1 MDETELWV
9 EKYRPKTFND
19 MVGQDSI
26 VSRLRSYVENRN
38 LPHLL
43 FAGPA
48 GTGKTTC
55 SIVLARELFGDYW
68 RENFMELNA
77 SDERGIAIVKGDASK
92 HVPSKIKTFARTA
105 PFGGATFK
113 IIFLDESDSLT
124 SDAQSALRRTM
135 EMYSRTCRF
144 IFSANFPGKLIDPI
158 QSRCAV
164 FQFSPLHEADVEKY
178 ILRIAESEGLKLT
191 KEALAYIVRHSRG
204 DMRKATNTLQAS
216 AFLSRNID
224 QDTVYQATS
233 SADPKEISDM
243 LTNAIGGYFM
253 KARTALDEMLFDRGL
268 SATDLIAQVHR
279 KVFDLG
285 LSDEALLEIVTRIG
299 ETEFRIVQGASDRIQ
314 FESLL
319 AQIGLIGKAEREKLK
334 STKQRTL
341 S

>member
-1 MDETELWV
+1 MDESELWV
-9 EKYRPKTFND
+9 EKYRPKSFD
-19 MVGQDSI
+19 DVVGRDWI
-26 VSRLRSYVENRN
+26 VSRLRSYVESRN

-77 SDERGIAIVKGDASK
+77 SDERGISIVKGDAAR

-135 EMYSRTCRF
+135 EMYSKTCRF

-164 FQFSPLHEADVEKY
+164 FQFSPLQEKDVELC
-178 ILRIAESEGLKLT
+178 ITRICEKEGVKIT
-191 KEALAYIVRHSRG
+191 KDALYYIVRHSRG
-204 DMRKATNTLQAS
+204 DLRKATNTLQAS

-233 SADPKEISDM
+233 SADPKEIEEMISQAM
-243 LTNAIGGYFM
+243 GGYFL
-253 KARTALDEMLFDRGL
+253 KARAQLDTMLFDRGL
-268 SATDLIAQVHR
+268 NSTDLISQIHR
-279 KVFDLG
+279 KMFEMG
-285 LSDEALLEIVTRIG
+285 LSDEALLEAVTCVG

-314 FESLL
+314 LESLL
-319 AQIGLIGKAEREKLK
+319 AQIGLIGKREREKMK
-334 STKQRTL
+334 APKQRTL

>member
-9 EKYRPKTFND
+9 EKYRPKSFD
-19 MVGQDSI
+19 EIVGQDSI
-26 VSRLRSYVENRN
+26 VARLRSYVENRN

-48 GTGKTTC
+48 GTGKTAC
-55 SIVLARELFGDYW
+55 SIVLARELFGEYW
-68 RENFMELNA
+68 RENLMELNA
-77 SDERGIAIVKGDASK
+77 SDERGISIVKGDKDK

-105 PFGGATFK
+105 PFGGASFK

-164 FQFSPLHEADVEKY
+164 FQFSPHQDRDVEKY
-178 ILRIAESEGLKLT
+178 LTRIADGEGLKIT
-191 KEALAYIVRHSRG
+191 KSALEYIMRHSRG
-204 DMRKATNTLQAS
+204 DMRKAVNTLQAS

-224 QDTVYQATS
+224 EDTVYKATS
-233 SADPKEISDM
+233 SADPEEVAEM
-243 LTNAIGGYFM
+243 LSQAIDGYFM
-253 KARTALDEMLFDRGL
+253 KARGTLDYMLFDRGL
-268 SATDLIAQVHR
+268 SSTDLIAQMHR
-279 KVFDLG
+279 KLFDIG
-285 LSDEALLEIVTRIG
+285 LSDDALLEMVTRVG
-299 ETEFRIVQGASDRIQ
+299 ETEFRIVEGADDRIQ
-314 FESLL
+314 LESLL
-319 AQIGLIGKAEREKLK
+319 AQIGIIGKREKE
-334 STKQRTL
+334 KQRAGKQKTL

>member
-19 MVGQDSI
+19 IVGQDSI

-77 SDERGIAIVKGDASK
+77 SDERGIAIVKGDAAR

-135 EMYSRTCRF
+135 EMYSKTCRF
-144 IFSANFPGKLIDPI
+144 VFSANFPGKLIDPI

-164 FQFSPLHEADVEKY
+164 FQFSPLQEADVEKY
-178 ILRIAESEGLKLT
+178 ILRIAEGEGLKLT
-191 KEALAYIVRHSRG
+191 KEALAYVVRHCRG
-204 DMRKATNTLQAS
+204 DLRKATNTLQAS

-243 LTNAIGGYFM
+243 LSSAIGGYFT

-299 ETEFRIVQGASDRIQ
+299 EAEFRIVQGANDRIQ

-319 AQIGLIGKAEREKLK
+319 AQIGLVGKAEREKQK
-334 STKQRTL
+334 ATKQRTL

>member
-1 MDETELWV
+1 MDDGELWV
-9 EKYRPKTFND
+9 EKYRPKSFD
-19 MVGQDSI
+19 DIVGQDSI

-77 SDERGIAIVKGDASK
+77 SDERGISIVKGDAAR

-135 EMYSRTCRF
+135 EMYSKTCRF

-164 FQFSPLHEADVEKY
+164 FQFSPYPEKDVELC
-178 ILRIAESEGLKLT
+178 ITRICEKEGLTIT
-191 KEALAYIVRHSRG
+191 KDALYYIVRHSRG
-204 DMRKATNTLQAS
+204 DLRKATNTLQAS
-216 AFLSRNID
+216 AFLSKNIE

-233 SADPKEISDM
+233 SADPKEIEDM
-243 LTNAIGGYFM
+243 INQAMGGYFL
-253 KARTALDEMLFDRGL
+253 KARALLDTMLFDRGL
-268 SATDLIAQVHR
+268 NSTDLISQIHR
-279 KVFDLG
+279 KMFDIG
-285 LSDEALLEIVTRIG
+285 LSDEALLEAVTCIG

-314 FESLL
+314 LASLL
-319 AQIGLIGKAEREKLK
+319 AQNRIIGKREREKM
-334 STKQRTL
+334 TAPKQRTL

>member
-9 EKYRPKTFND
+9 EKYRPKKFD
-19 MVGQDSI
+19 DIVGRDPI
-26 VSRLRSYVENRN
+26 VSRLRSYVEGRN

-77 SDERGIAIVKGDASK
+77 SDERGIAIVKGDAA
-92 HVPSKIKTFARTA
+92 HHGKIKTFARTA

-135 EMYSRTCRF
+135 EMYSKTCRF
-144 IFSANFPGKLIDPI
+144 IFAANFPGKLIDPI

-164 FQFSPLHEADVEKY
+164 FQFSPLQEADIEKY
-178 ILRIAESEGLKLT
+178 ILRIAESEGLKIT
-191 KEALAYIVRHSRG
+191 KDALYYIVRHCRG
-204 DMRKATNTLQAS
+204 DLRKATNTLQAS
-216 AFLSRNID
+216 AFLSKDID
-224 QDTVYQATS
+224 QNTVYQATS
-233 SADPKEISDM
+233 SADPKEIAEM
-243 LTNAIGGYFM
+243 LSNAMGGYFL
-253 KARTALDEMLFDRGL
+253 KARSTLDEMLFEKGL
-268 SATDLIAQVHR
+268 SSTDLISHIHR

-285 LSDEALLEIVTRIG
+285 LSDDALLDAVTRVG
-299 ETEFRIVQGASDRIQ
+299 EAEFRIVQGANDRIQ
-314 FESLL
+314 LESLL
-319 AQIGLIGKAEREKLK
+319 AQIGLIGKREREKSK
-334 STKQRTL
+334 SSKQKTL

>member
-9 EKYRPKTFND
+9 EKYRPKTFD
-19 MVGQDSI
+19 DIVGRDPI
-26 VSRLRSYVENRN
+26 VSRLRSYVQSRN

-55 SIVLARELFGDYW
+55 SIVLARELFGEYW

-77 SDERGIAIVKGDASK
+77 SDERGIAIVKGDAA
-92 HVPSKIKTFARTA
+92 HHGKIKTFARTA

-135 EMYSRTCRF
+135 EMYSKTCRF

-164 FQFSPLHEADVEKY
+164 FQFSPLQDADVEKY
-178 ILRIAESEGLKLT
+178 ILRISQAEGLKIDRD
-191 KEALAYIVRHSRG
+191 ALYYIVKNSHG
-204 DMRKATNTLQAS
+204 DLRKATNTLQAS
-216 AFLSRNID
+216 AFLSSDISQN
-224 QDTVYQATS
+224 TVYQASS
-233 SADPKEISDM
+233 SADPREVSEM
-243 LTNAIGGYFM
+243 LLNAMGGYFQR
-253 KARTALDEMLFDRGL
+253 AIGTLDEMLFDKGL
-268 SATDLIAQVHR
+268 SSTDLITQIHR

-285 LSDEALLEIVTRIG
+285 LSDDALLDVITRVG
-299 ETEFRIVQGASDRIQ
+299 ETEFRIVQGANDRIQ
-314 FESLL
+314 LESLL
-319 AQIGLIGKAEREKLK
+319 AQVGIIGKREKEK
-334 STKQRTL
+334 AKTSRQRTL
-341 S
+341 

>member
-9 EKYRPKTFND
+9 EKYRPKTFD
-19 MVGQDSI
+19 EIVGQASI

-55 SIVLARELFGDYW
+55 SIVLARELFGEYW

-77 SDERGIAIVKGDASK
+77 SDERGIAIVKGDAS
-92 HVPSKIKTFARTA
+92 HHGKIKTFARTA

-164 FQFSPLHEADVEKY
+164 FQFSPLQEKDVEDY
-178 ILRIAESEGLKLT
+178 IKRIAASEGLSIT
-191 KEALAYIVRHSRG
+191 ADALYYIIRHSRG
-204 DMRKATNTLQAS
+204 DLRKATNTLQAS

-233 SADPKEISDM
+233 SADPKEIADM
-243 LTNAIGGYFM
+243 LNNAMGGYFL
-253 KARTALDEMLFDRGL
+253 KARSALDDMLFEKGL
-268 SATDLIAQVHR
+268 SSTDLISHIHR

-285 LSDEALLEIVTRIG
+285 LSDDALLDVITRVG
-299 ETEFRIVQGASDRIQ
+299 EAEYRIVQGANDRIQ
-314 FESLL
+314 LESLL
-319 AQIGLIGKAEREKLK
+319 AQVGLIGKREREKAK
-334 STKQRTL
+334 ASKQRTL

>member
-1 MDETELWV
+1 MDESELWV
-9 EKYRPKTFND
+9 EKYRPRTFD
-19 MVGQDSI
+19 DIVGQDSI
-26 VSRLRSYVENRN
+26 VARLRSYVENRN

-43 FAGPA
+43 LAGPA

-55 SIVLARELFGDYW
+55 SVVTARELFGDYW

-77 SDERGIAIVKGDASK
+77 SDERGIAIVKGDAAR

-164 FQFSPLHEADVEKY
+164 FQFAPLQESDVEKY
-178 ILRIAESEGLKLT
+178 LSRIAKGEGLVLT
-191 KEALAYIVRHSRG
+191 RDALTFIVRHSRG
-204 DMRKATNTLQAS
+204 DLRKATNTLQAS
-216 AFLSRNID
+216 AFLSTNIS

-233 SADPKEISDM
+233 TADPKEVTDM
-243 LTNAIGGYFM
+243 LNSAVGGYFL
-253 KARTALDEMLFDRGL
+253 KARSALDGMMFDKGL
-268 SATDLIAQVHR
+268 SATDLIVQVHR

-285 LSDEALLEIVTRIG
+285 LSDEALLDVVTRVG
-299 ETEFRIVQGASDRIQ
+299 EAEYRIVQGANDRIQ
-314 FESLL
+314 LESLL

-334 STKQRTL
+334 GTKQRTL